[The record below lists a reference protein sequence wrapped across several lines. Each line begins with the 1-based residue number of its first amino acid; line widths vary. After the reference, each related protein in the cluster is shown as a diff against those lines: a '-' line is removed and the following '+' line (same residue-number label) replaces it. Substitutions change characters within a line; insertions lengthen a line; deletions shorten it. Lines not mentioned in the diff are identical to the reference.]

1 MIQNYLKVKGA
12 DIQEDTYNQFREYLE
27 SIPYVRRKGM
37 ETILAELA
45 ATDPQAKQAKPE
57 DFMDMRFINELER
70 EGFFKKLW
78 GK

>member
-1 MIQNYLKVKGA
+1 MIQKYLKVKEP
-12 DIQEDTYNQFREYLE
+12 DIQEDTCNQFHEYLE
-27 SIPYVRRKGM
+27 SIPYVSRKGM

>member
-1 MIQNYLKVKGA
+1 MIQKYLKVKEP

-27 SIPYVRRKGM
+27 SIPFVSRKGL
-37 ETILAELA
+37 ETILSEVG
-45 ATDPQAKQAKPE
+45 ATDPQAKQAKVE
-57 DFMDMRFINELER
+57 DFMDMRFMNELEK